1 MQRIKDYIIEHEPL
15 GKIGLVGIFAAGIFE
30 DNLPVAA
37 VVAAAS
43 FLLLTVQDCMER
55 GQETE

>member
-15 GKIGLVGIFAAGIFE
+15 GKIGLVGLFAAGIFE
-30 DNLPVAA
+30 DNLLVAA

-43 FLLLTVQDCMER
+43 FLLLEIQYHMEY
-55 GQETE
+55 